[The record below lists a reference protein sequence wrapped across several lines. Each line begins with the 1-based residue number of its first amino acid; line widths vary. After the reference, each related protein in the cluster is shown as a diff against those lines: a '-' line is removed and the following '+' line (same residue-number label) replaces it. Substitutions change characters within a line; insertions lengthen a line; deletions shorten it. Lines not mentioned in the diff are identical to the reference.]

1 MLIGEIVAAVVAAA
15 LTLALLTR
23 RMARDDVHSVDGYH
37 RSIHTLESINAHP
50 AVPMATT
57 ESGLD
62 GSTVHS
68 ESAVR
73 VVGTPSVR
81 VTDAPS
87 SAAPSS
93 AAQSGR
99 PLPMMHHDAPLLF
112 EDAEPSGPPV
122 THDLPV
128 NRDKAMGSIN
138 HRPRR
143 LAAPASAVAVVIVV
157 GVVLLLTGSHTV
169 APQPRHHDG
178 RSGKST
184 TSHAGGNTGG
194 TTTVNTTS
202 TTTTPVVVPQ
212 SGTSRG
218 ATYAVPGNTFTLA
231 FSATSRACWV
241 DATSSTSGATLFAGT
256 LQPGQQHSL
265 VASGPVTVVLGAPTV
280 LAVSVNGGS
289 VALPSGF
296 QSPFTMKFTTAS

>member
-1 MLIGEIVAAVVAAA
+1 MLIGEIVAAAVVVTA

-23 RMARDDVHSVDGYH
+23 RMARDDVHSVEGYH

-50 AVPMATT
+50 AVPMATI
-57 ESGLD
+57 ESDLGAT
-62 GSTVHS
+62 TVHS

-73 VVGTPSVR
+73 VVGTPPVR

-87 SAAPSS
+87 SAAPS
-93 AAQSGR
+93 GR
-99 PLPMMHHDAPLLF
+99 PLPVMHHDAPLLF
-112 EDAEPSGPPV
+112 DDAGPSTPPV
-122 THDLPV
+122 THDLLV

-143 LAAPASAVAVVIVV
+143 LAAPATAVAVVIVLV
-157 GVVLLLTGSHTV
+157 IVLLLTGSHAV
-169 APQPRHHDG
+169 APQPRHHGG
-178 RSGKST
+178 RSGKSA
-184 TSHAGGNTGG
+184 TSHSGSNAGG
-194 TTTVNTTS
+194 TTTANTTS
-202 TTTTPVVVPQ
+202 TTSPPVVVPQ

-218 ATYAVPGNTFTLA
+218 ATYAVPGSTFTLA
-231 FSATSRACWV
+231 FSATSGSCWV
-241 DATSSTSGATLFAGT
+241 DATNSTSGATLFTGT

-280 LAVSVNGGS
+280 LAVSVNGGA
-289 VALPSGF
+289 VALPSRF

>member
-1 MLIGEIVAAVVAAA
+1 MLIGEIVAVVAVAVA

-23 RMARDDVHSVDGYH
+23 RMAHDDVHSVEGYH

-50 AVPMATT
+50 AVPTATT

-62 GSTVHS
+62 AATVHS

-87 SAAPSS
+87 SAA
-93 AAQSGR
+93 QSGR
-99 PLPMMHHDAPLLF
+99 PLPVMHLDAPLLF
-112 EDAEPSGPPV
+112 DDAGPSAPV
-122 THDLPV
+122 AHDLPV

-143 LAAPASAVAVVIVV
+143 LAAPATAVAVVIVLV
-157 GVVLLLTGSHTV
+157 VVLLLTGSHAV
-169 APQPRHHDG
+169 APQPRHHLG

-184 TSHAGGNTGG
+184 TAHAGRNAGG
-194 TTTVNTTS
+194 TTTANSTS
-202 TTTTPVVVPQ
+202 PTSPPVVVPQ

-218 ATYAVPGNTFTLA
+218 ATYAVPGGTFTLA
-231 FSATSRACWV
+231 FSATSGACWV
-241 DATSSTSGATLFAGT
+241 DALNPTSGATLFSGT
-256 LQPGQQHSL
+256 LEPGQQHSL